1 MKKYLWFVGV
11 FVVAFVV
18 LQLAAG
24 LIMTMLYT
32 PSFLLEG
39 GTSLQSEVV
48 FGEASLIPPV
58 VLALLALGLLISR
71 QDWLPKSV
79 YYIHNHLSTQEEPG
93 PVMIWLL
100 PLIDDFYFRIS
111 FY

>member
-11 FVVAFVV
+11 FVVAFVA

-58 VLALLALGLLISR
+58 VLALLALGAAYFTTRLVAKKRLLHS
-71 QDWLPKSV
+71 
-79 YYIHNHLSTQEEPG
+79 
-93 PVMIWLL
+93 
-100 PLIDDFYFRIS
+100 
-111 FY
+111 

>member
-1 MKKYLWFVGV
+1 LKKYLWFVGV

-58 VLALLALGLLISR
+58 VLALLALGAAYFTTRLVAKKRLLNS
-71 QDWLPKSV
+71 
-79 YYIHNHLSTQEEPG
+79 
-93 PVMIWLL
+93 
-100 PLIDDFYFRIS
+100 
-111 FY
+111 